1 MNDDLKKL
9 FWIIAIFIFAYFL
22 PVNSKSFQEAILSS
36 FFLLQD
42 YAQKH
47 VILCLVPA
55 FFIAGAMG
63 VFISSDAVLKYLGNK
78 ANQILAYLIASVSGT
93 ILAVCSCTVLPL
105 FAGIYKKGAGL
116 GPAVAF
122 LYSGPAINVLAII
135 LTAKVLGFQIGLFR
149 ALFAI
154 TLSIVI
160 GILMSLTFREKKD
173 ESNGNETFE
182 NKEKEKDYFVL
193 NIIYF
198 FAMIGILIFSNWAK
212 TDSSTGFWFNV
223 FQAKWLIVS
232 IFVLIFG
239 FSIKKLLDIKL
250 SHLIISFFI
259 LVLTYLISRS
269 PILTFVA
276 GIISLVVILLKG
288 NDRSRFWLDTTKD
301 FAFQIMPLL
310 FSGILIAGFLLGS
323 PDGRM
328 GIIPQYWVSKL
339 VGGNSIFANFLAS
352 IVGAFMY
359 FATLTEIPIIQGL
372 MNSGMGKGPAL
383 SLLLAGPALSLPNM
397 LVVRSIMGTK
407 KTLIFIIYVI
417 ILSTL
422 AGFLFGFIK

>member
-22 PVNSKSFQEAILSS
+22 PINSKSFQEAILSS

-182 NKEKEKDYFVL
+182 NKEKENDYFVL

-212 TDSSTGFWFNV
+212 TDSSTGFWFKV

>member
-22 PVNSKSFQEAILSS
+22 PIKSKSFQEAILSS

-182 NKEKEKDYFVL
+182 NKEKENDYFVL

-212 TDSSTGFWFNV
+212 TDSSTGFWFKV